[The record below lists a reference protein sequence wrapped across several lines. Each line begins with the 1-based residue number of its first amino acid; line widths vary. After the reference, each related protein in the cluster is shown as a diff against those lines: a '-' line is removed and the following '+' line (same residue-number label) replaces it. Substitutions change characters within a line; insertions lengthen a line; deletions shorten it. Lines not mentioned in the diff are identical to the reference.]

1 MPLPIHAE
9 SGSPEPHGRI
19 DWEAFYR
26 DFRKPG
32 YVPGFEIVTKLGGG
46 MFGQVYKA
54 RKESIGKDYA
64 IKFLKVDD
72 ESVRDAVARELESVR
87 HFAQLDHPNLVS
99 IEDMGEVD
107 GIPYLIMS
115 YAGQETLRTRL
126 SQGAM
131 ARDDAMRIF
140 VQAARG
146 VQALHERSLVH
157 FDIKPANIFLKG
169 DVARVGDFGLSK
181 LVTES
186 RNSLS
191 FGRGTPYYMAPEMLH
206 RRGDSKSDIYSLGVL
221 LYECLCGRVPFT
233 GESEWEVLKKHE
245 QEAPAFPAQ
254 VSAADRRVVER
265 CMAKDPAQRYESV
278 ADLLRELDAPVSL
291 GESVLLRMP
300 DDGEVDPPSDVWDA
314 TVPRTFVPATFM
326 DAFRVSCEKRFSL
339 TADLPAFGI
348 VKKTAMT
355 AAKQALGML
364 AHTDVT
370 VAVLKDSV
378 RTVGDV
384 VASVTLTMWKGTA
397 AVDIELRCSPDTARS
412 TAASLLG
419 IDEASAAPE
428 DACSAVGE
436 LINIVAGRIQ
446 VAVAGEYGPARFTLP
461 KISLDEKPST
471 ERVQLAL
478 RATASASSATFDLLM
493 RARAVKLRSAA

>member
-146 VQALHERSLVH
+146 VQALHEHSLVH

-291 GESVLLRMP
+291 GESVLLRGATP
-300 DDGEVDPPSDVWDA
+300 VGPSVGRASTAGTARASESPP
-314 TVPRTFVPATFM
+314 
-326 DAFRVSCEKRFSL
+326 
-339 TADLPAFGI
+339 
-348 VKKTAMT
+348 
-355 AAKQALGML
+355 ALGDSLGANGRDPKGSPYGLPWQREGESRGVRAIFVYLVFAALDL
-364 AHTDVT
+364 ATRIVL
-370 VAVLKDSV
+370 VPVRLVSKFAGGGALWVLKLPFRIV
-378 RTVGDV
+378 QFAAQLVGYAV
-384 VASVTLTMWKGTA
+384 VAALV
-397 AVDIELRCSPDTARS
+397 
-412 TAASLLG
+412 LL
-419 IDEASAAPE
+419 
-428 DACSAVGE
+428 V
-436 LINIVAGRIQ
+436 LVAI
-446 VAVAGEYGPARFTLP
+446 
-461 KISLDEKPST
+461 
-471 ERVQLAL
+471 LAIL
-478 RATASASSATFDLLM
+478 GAL
-493 RARAVKLRSAA
+493 